1 MDDAEFWEFYARYR
15 GIALRAAKTILK
27 NEAEAEDVCQDIFE
41 TLYHMEQDKVNR
53 QTMGAMIREMS
64 VNRAKDYCKKGY
76 RQHEYASSELLENNE
91 AISGCDNV
99 EEIIE
104 ALSTKDG
111 LHFIFRKFRKKNK
124 RNYEIYVRVKIYHI
138 PSRIVAEQFHTTEN
152 NVNNI
157 VLRTKRWLL
166 KEYQKL

>member
-1 MDDAEFWEFYARYR
+1 M
-15 GIALRAAKTILK
+15 
-27 NEAEAEDVCQDIFE
+27 
-41 TLYHMEQDKVNR
+41 
-53 QTMGAMIREMS
+53 
-64 VNRAKDYCKKGY
+64 
-76 RQHEYASSELLENNE
+76 
-91 AISGCDNV
+91 

-111 LHFIFRKFRKKNK
+111 LHFIFRKLRKKNK

>member
-1 MDDAEFWEFYARYR
+1 MENIDFVNIYREYRTKVIDIAETVLHDR
-15 GIALRAAKTILK
+15 
-27 NEAEAEDVCQDIFE
+27 NEAEDVCQDIFE

-99 EEIIE
+99 EESIE

-111 LHFIFRKFRKKNK
+111 LHFIFQKLRKKNK

>member
-76 RQHEYASSELLENNE
+76 RQQ
-91 AISGCDNV
+91 V
-99 EEIIE
+99 
-104 ALSTKDG
+104 LSCW
-111 LHFIFRKFRKKNK
+111 
-124 RNYEIYVRVKIYHI
+124 KI
-138 PSRIVAEQFHTTEN
+138 
-152 NVNNI
+152 
-157 VLRTKRWLL
+157 TKR
-166 KEYQKL
+166 YQAVIMWKRS